1 MAASVSANHLVSGN
15 VFSKKHDF
23 SLLEKSNDPKPK
35 KKTGRKHVSLSE
47 KSNDIKKQQQQQQQP
62 LRTTNIKTANVKSKV
77 EKLISKMVE
86 FSEMKFL
93 MTPLFYYSGNSLDVS
108 ERLI

>member
-35 KKTGRKHVSLSE
+35 KKLDVSLSE

-77 EKLISKMVE
+77 EKWISKMVE

-108 ERLI
+108 QRLI